1 VIALA
6 WLAAAAGGRRP
17 GAGGR
22 GESAGFLDHHR
33 FFAHTAEKRWWSPET
48 RFRPSPG
55 HARVRPQVPG
65 GAPAGGKPPALA
77 APPPASPASPASI
90 TS

>member
-6 WLAAAAGGRRP
+6 WLAGWLRRPAAGANRLP
-17 GAGGR
+17 AAGGR

-48 RFRPSPG
+48 RFRPSP
-55 HARVRPQVPG
+55 
-65 GAPAGGKPPALA
+65 
-77 APPPASPASPASI
+77 
-90 TS
+90 